1 MQEADICLFIKLPAR
16 AENLAV
22 IRHAV
27 GNVARQ
33 CGMGDEGVA
42 DLQIVVS
49 EACSNVISHAYR
61 DQPRGALEVEAN
73 CEASDF
79 GVAVRD
85 YGTGFRAAVAPEA
98 ESLRL
103 GLALISTIARSFD
116 VAERQ
121 GGGTEVNMLLPLPYS
136 PAS

>member
-1 MQEADICLFIKLPAR
+1 MQEQEADLFIKLPAR
-16 AENLAV
+16 SENLAV

-33 CGMGDEGVA
+33 HGMGADGIA
-42 DLQIVVS
+42 DLQIVVT
-49 EACSNVISHAYR
+49 EACSNVVVHAYCDR
-61 DQPRGALEVEAN
+61 PSGPLEVEAS

-85 YGTGFRAAVAPEA
+85 CGRGFRTAAQET
-98 ESLRL
+98 EGLRL
-103 GLALISTIARSFD
+103 GLALISTIAPNFD

-121 GGGTEVNMLLPLPYS
+121 EGGIEVNMRLPLPHS
-136 PAS
+136 SDP